1 MDSDVSPVSESDV
14 LEGSVSSTV
23 AGGGG
28 APQRLR
34 IHDCETKAA
43 DGT

>member
-28 APQRLR
+28 ATKATDPRLR
-34 IHDCETKAA
+34 NKAS
-43 DGT
+43 